1 MTTPNF
7 INRKLKYE
15 ITLEEY
21 ADIACN
27 ADDDVVEHIV
37 SFQREFCPRCEK
49 GADMWGPFCSKMFTM
64 KFCVF
69 EWNSINYIELLLF
82 VSHRSEYIHP
92 V

>member
-21 ADIACN
+21 TDIAN

-37 SFQREFCPRCEK
+37 SFRREFCPHCKK
-49 GADMWGPFCSKMFTM
+49 GADMGAFLRKNARYEVLC
-64 KFCVF
+64 
-69 EWNSINYIELLLF
+69 I
-82 VSHRSEYIHP
+82 
-92 V
+92 

>member
-15 ITLEEY
+15 ITLEDY
-21 ADIACN
+21 VDIAN
-27 ADDDVVEHIV
+27 TDDDVVEHIM
-37 SFQREFCPRCEK
+37 SFRREFCPRCEK
-49 GADMWGPFCSKMFTM
+49 AAQMWAPFCGKMLTM
-64 KFCVF
+64 KFSVF